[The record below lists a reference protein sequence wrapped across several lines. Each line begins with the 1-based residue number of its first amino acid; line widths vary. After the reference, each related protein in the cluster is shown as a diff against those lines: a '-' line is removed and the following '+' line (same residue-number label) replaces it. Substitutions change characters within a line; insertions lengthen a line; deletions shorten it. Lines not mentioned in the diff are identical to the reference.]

1 MKKILEL
8 QHHPLCQASDLGKPI
23 PESPHAVSVALPLWD
38 HVVGYEEGRPEI
50 KEAMQL
56 GYPRFMRHPIVAQLE
71 NFCLAKWGIHGET
84 CLVAPSRKVALR
96 CIAFVEGHSSG
107 TGRIQPIGFQDL
119 HAVFTPEEFKET
131 LDAYWQ
137 HTGEVVSSR
146 WAKAVL
152 EEDDH
157 TISGLE
163 ERAQIRKR
171 ISSHTGADTE
181 DVYLFPTGMAA
192 LAMSQRILHAMTP
205 GAKTIQ
211 LGVPYVDLMKLQE
224 KFGSGFHF
232 FSDNSTDILS
242 DWDSLF
248 GEEPIA
254 GVFTDLPGNP
264 LLGSADVTRL
274 YRALKEKNVPLV
286 IDETIGTF
294 YNVDALSHA
303 DMVMSSL
310 TKNFSGVSDL
320 LAGSLVLNRTSPHY
334 APMKAFLDKEFE
346 DLLWGEDA
354 RVLEERSRDFS
365 ERMEIING
373 NAAALAEY
381 LNAHELVGQVYYPT
395 LIHRDEYEA
404 AMKPGGGYGCLMSVV
419 LRDVENA
426 PAFYDALQVS
436 KGPSLGTNYTLACPY
451 TLLAHFDELEWAEEH
466 GMSRYLVRISVGLEP
481 IEELKQRFSDALHAS
496 QS

>member
-1 MKKILEL
+1 MEL

-23 PESPHAVSVALPLWD
+23 PDSPHAVSVALPLWD
-38 HVVGYEEGRPEI
+38 HVVGYEERRPEI
-50 KEAMQL
+50 REAMQL
-56 GYPRFMRHPIVAQLE
+56 GYPRFVRHPIVAQLE
-71 NFCLAKWGIHGET
+71 NYCLAKWGLEGEI
-84 CLVAPSRKVALR
+84 CLLAPSAKVAAR
-96 CIAFVEGHSSG
+96 CLAFLEEQTSAA
-107 TGRIQPIGFQDL
+107 GRIQPVEYQDL
-119 HAVFTPEEFKET
+119 HAVFAQSDFENT
-131 LDAYWQ
+131 LNAFWQ

-146 WAKAVL
+146 LAQAVL
-152 EEDDH
+152 EETVDD
-157 TISGLE
+157 SVGLE
-163 ERAQIRKR
+163 ERVLVKKR
-171 ISSHTGADTE
+171 IALHTGADIE

-192 LAMSQRILHAMTP
+192 LAMSQRIFHAMKP

-242 DWDSLF
+242 DWEALF
-248 GEEPIA
+248 GDEPIA

-274 YRALKEKNVPLV
+274 YTALKEKNIPLV
-286 IDETIGTF
+286 IDDTIGTF
-294 YNVDALSHA
+294 FNVDAVSHA

-334 APMKAFLDKEFE
+334 SWIKGFMDEEYE
-346 DLLWGEDA
+346 DLLWGQDVC
-354 RVLEERSRDFS
+354 VLEERSRDFP
-365 ERMEIING
+365 ERMEIINK
-373 NAAALAEY
+373 NAAALAEF
-381 LNAHELVGQVYYPT
+381 LNNHELVEQVYYPT

-404 AMKPGGGYGCLMSVV
+404 AMKPGRGYGCLMSVT
-419 LRDVENA
+419 LKNLDRA

-451 TLLAHFDELEWAEEH
+451 TLLAHFEELDWAEKN
-466 GMSRYLVRISVGLEP
+466 GMSRYLVRISIGLES
-481 IEELKQRFSDALHAS
+481 IDELKQRFTEALQAT
-496 QS
+496 QM